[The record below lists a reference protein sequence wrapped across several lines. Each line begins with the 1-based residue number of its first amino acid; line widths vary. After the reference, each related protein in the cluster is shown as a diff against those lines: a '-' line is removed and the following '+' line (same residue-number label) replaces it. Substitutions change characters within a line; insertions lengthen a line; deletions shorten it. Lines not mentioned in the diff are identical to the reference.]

1 MTVPKEAAPITLK
14 KQIRVSISLNS
25 LLCLEAAKIKD
36 NHRYPIGHYIDA
48 AIQSYFN
55 QSENGEK
62 SMALIL
68 RRLDKLNLSQD
79 ACRQDVLISTEA
91 LHLFVRVFL
100 TNTAEVA
107 RENSDAA
114 EKRGGERMRNFL
126 ATLAETIER
135 GGSMDEIKEK

>member
-1 MTVPKEAAPITLK
+1 MRISKEAAPITLK
-14 KQIRVSISLNS
+14 KQIRVSISLDS
-25 LLCLEAAKIKD
+25 LSCLEAAKVKD
-36 NHRYPIGHYIDA
+36 NNRYPIGRYIDA
-48 AIQSYFN
+48 AVQSYFSL
-55 QSENGEK
+55 SENGEK
-62 SMALIL
+62 RMALIL
-68 RRLDKLNLSQD
+68 RRLDKLNLGQD
-79 ACRQDVLISTEA
+79 ACRQDILISTEA

-126 ATLAETIER
+126 TTLAETIER